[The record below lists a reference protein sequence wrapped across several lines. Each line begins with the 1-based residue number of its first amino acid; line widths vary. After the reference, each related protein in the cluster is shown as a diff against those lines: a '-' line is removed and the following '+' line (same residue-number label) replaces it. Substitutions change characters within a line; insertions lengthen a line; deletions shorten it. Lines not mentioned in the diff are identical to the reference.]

1 MGRVY
6 RYNLVKYYNIF
17 KQEQSMTTVK
27 RYTTG
32 QVAAI
37 LGISRGT
44 AITRIDAGLIECYRD
59 PVSGFRYILPEALE
73 AYARQNNLPLFPLEK
88 ASQPR
93 HKVLS

>member
-1 MGRVY
+1 
-6 RYNLVKYYNIF
+6 
-17 KQEQSMTTVK
+17 MTTVK

-32 QVAAI
+32 QVAAM

-73 AYARQNNLPLFPLEK
+73 AYAQANNLPLFPLEK
-88 ASQPR
+88 AKQRRTKVSSQHP
-93 HKVLS
+93 H